1 MAESCTSE
9 KAAEAHSEIDR
20 HHIMQGIKHA
30 LESLPKQIKEDA
42 EKFSK
47 DLVDLVE
54 AIIPE
59 KMENQIESIDAAIDD
74 MYEETQDAV
83 THPGQLAAEVKRE
96 TIESAHDI
104 EKVMASI
111 KEGSLTLQTE
121 VDETMKSFIEDS
133 VKCVHVTSRKELQ
146 ETEANT
152 LKGILLKWC

>member
-1 MAESCTSE
+1 MTDSCTSE
-9 KAAEAHSEIDR
+9 KAAEAHTEIEDR

-83 THPGQLAAEVKRE
+83 THPGQLAAEVKRK
-96 TIESAHDI
+96 TIESAYI
-104 EKVMASI
+104 Y
-111 KEGSLTLQTE
+111 SLCGHQR
-121 VDETMKSFIEDS
+121 SHF
-133 VKCVHVTSRKELQ
+133 
-146 ETEANT
+146 
-152 LKGILLKWC
+152 